1 MKDMF
6 RLDSKVAVVVGG
18 SGGIG
23 EVCAAALASRG
34 ASIVIAARTLSRLED
49 AQKRIESKVGVQAFA
64 ATVDVTSEESI
75 NDLEKRVLDKYG
87 TVDILVN
94 AHGINVKVDALEI
107 TAAPWDSLFAINV
120 RGTVLA
126 CKAFGKT
133 MVKKR
138 SGKIINFSSIRG
150 VRATDG
156 GNTLYGASKGAV
168 NMITRM
174 LAAEWATHN
183 VNVNAIAPSLIMS
196 EMAMKN
202 VSPERREMFLA
213 KSPLKRLAK
222 VEDVAGACVYL
233 ASSESDFIT
242 GQILY
247 VDGGLTAVG

>member
-34 ASIVIAARTLSRLED
+34 ANIVIAARTLSRLED

-107 TAAPWDSLFAINV
+107 TTAPWDSLFAINV
-120 RGTVLA
+120 RGTALT
-126 CKAFGKT
+126 CSAFGKT
-133 MVKKR
+133 MVEKR